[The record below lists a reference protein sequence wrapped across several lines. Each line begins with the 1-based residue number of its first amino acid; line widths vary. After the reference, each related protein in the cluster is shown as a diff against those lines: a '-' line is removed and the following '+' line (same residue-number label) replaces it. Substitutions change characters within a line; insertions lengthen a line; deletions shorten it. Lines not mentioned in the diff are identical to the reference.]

1 MIRTQ
6 VVGMGSPHGDDQA
19 GWRVVEALGPAPA
32 PGVTTRAIG
41 DPTQLLDCL
50 DGIDKLIL
58 IDACRSDRPA
68 GTIIRATWPDPS
80 LEERAGY
87 NSHSFGI
94 AAVLQLAA
102 TL

>member
-1 MIRTQ
+1 
-6 VVGMGSPHGDDQA
+6 
-19 GWRVVEALGPAPA
+19 
-32 PGVTTRAIG
+32 
-41 DPTQLLDCL
+41 
-50 DGIDKLIL
+50 

-102 TL
+102 TLGRLPADVCLFAVAGQHWEPGQGMSCAVAAALPDLCRMVREQMALSSQSCMKFPWLKA